1 MAAAIESPDENEGGY
16 DLFERAPIVARI
28 YLHEEEGVGAASL
41 SLRVATEGKAPREV
55 INIMAALKE
64 SMQAKGRAK
73 LRNAVR
79 RKIWQVSER
88 GRAKTESVET
98 KAKPAPNSALVVMKK
113 RPQEASPEA
122 VPN

>member
-1 MAAAIESPDENEGGY
+1 
-16 DLFERAPIVARI
+16 
-28 YLHEEEGVGAASL
+28 
-41 SLRVATEGKAPREV
+41 
-55 INIMAALKE
+55 MAALKE